1 MYTQFFGLKEKPFEI
16 TADPRFLYLSD
27 SHKEALAHLIYAM
40 QEKKGF
46 AVITGEVGTG
56 KTTLVQTLLSRM
68 DGSTRTAFLFNPKL
82 DSSNEFLQSICE
94 DLEVNVEKGTKG
106 DCLAHL
112 NNFLMDCY
120 TKNISVVLIVDEAH
134 TLSPQ
139 LLEEVRLLTNLE
151 TPNSKLLQ
159 VILVGQPELDFTL
172 DQPQFRS
179 LKQRVSVRYCLQ
191 PLNPKEV
198 KEYIKRRLR
207 VAGAKNTYL
216 FTPEALKRIYRYSKG
231 IPRLINIVCDNALV
245 NGYASE
251 KQVIG
256 DDIIR
261 EVISDLAGFSRGR
274 FWGKSKNIM
283 FLSALAFVLL
293 LFIGALYFWGPV
305 NVWGSLQDLWGKSWE
320 QLVAIFSLSSVSR
333 GRG

>member
-16 TADPRFLYLSD
+16 TADPKFLYLSEG
-27 SHKEALAHLIYAM
+27 HKEALAHLIYAV
-40 QEKKGF
+40 QEKRGF
-46 AVITGEVGTG
+46 VVITGEVGTG

-94 DLEVNVEKGTKG
+94 DLEINVEKGTKG

-120 TKNISVVLIVDEAH
+120 SRNVNVVLIIDEAH

-151 TPNSKLLQ
+151 TPSNKLLQ
-159 VILVGQPELDFTL
+159 VVLLGQPELDSTL
-172 DQPQFRS
+172 DQPQFRN
-179 LKQRVSVRYCLQ
+179 LKQRISLRYRLQ
-191 PLNPKEV
+191 PLSPEEV

-216 FTPEALKRIYRYSKG
+216 FTPQALKKIYQYSKG
-231 IPRLINIVCDNALV
+231 IPRLVNIICDNALV
-245 NGYASE
+245 DGYANE
-251 KQVIG
+251 KKVIG
-256 DDIIR
+256 DDIIS
-261 EVISDLAGFSRGR
+261 EVISDHTGFSHRKFGS
-274 FWGKSKNIM
+274 KSPSMM
-283 FLSALAFVLL
+283 FFSVLAAVLFL
-293 LFIGALYFWGPV
+293 VIVALYFWGPGYV
-305 NVWGSLQDLWGKSWE
+305 LRIFQDFWAKVWLQLNA
-320 QLVAIFSLSSVSR
+320 L
-333 GRG
+333 

>member
-16 TADPRFLYLSD
+16 TTDPRFLYLSEG
-27 SHKEALAHLIYAM
+27 HKEALAHLVYAV

-82 DSSNEFLQSICE
+82 DSSSEFLHSICE
-94 DLEVNVEKGTKG
+94 DLELKVEKGTKS
-106 DCLAHL
+106 DYLSHL
-112 NNFLMDCY
+112 NNYLMDCY
-120 TKNISVVLIVDEAH
+120 TKNINVVLIIDEAH

-159 VILVGQPELDFTL
+159 VVLVGQPELDITL
-172 DQPQFRS
+172 EQPQFRP
-179 LKQRVSVRYCLQ
+179 LKQRISVRYSLQ
-191 PLNPKEV
+191 PLTPIEV

-207 VAGAKNTYL
+207 VAGARSTYL
-216 FTPEALKRIYRYSKG
+216 FTPKALKKIYQYSKG
-231 IPRLINIVCDNALV
+231 IPRLINIVCDNALI

-251 KQVIG
+251 KKVIG
-256 DDIIR
+256 EDIIR
-261 EVISDLAGFSRGR
+261 EVISDLAGSPR
-274 FWGKSKNIM
+274 SKFKIKIKEVK
-283 FLSALAFVLL
+283 FFYVLAVVLL
-293 LFIGALYFWGPV
+293 IIIVAFYFWGPG
-305 NVWGSLQDLWGKSWE
+305 NVLEFLKGFWARAWE
-320 QLVAIFSLSSVSR
+320 QVKAF
-333 GRG
+333 

>member
-1 MYTQFFGLKEKPFEI
+1 MYTHFFGLKEKPFEI
-16 TADPRFLYLSD
+16 TADPRFLYLSE
-27 SHKEALAHLIYAM
+27 SHKEALAHLIYAV

-46 AVITGEVGTG
+46 VVITGEVGTG
-56 KTTLVQTLLSRM
+56 KTILVQTLLSRM

-94 DLEVNVEKGTKG
+94 DLEINVERRTKG

-120 TKNISVVLIVDEAH
+120 TKNVKVVLIIDEAH

-151 TPNSKLLQ
+151 TPDSKLLQ
-159 VILVGQPELDFTL
+159 VVLLGQPELGITL
-172 DQPQFRS
+172 DQPQFRN
-179 LKQRVSVRYCLQ
+179 LKQRISVRYRLQ

-216 FTPEALKRIYRYSKG
+216 FTPDALKRIYQYSKG

-261 EVISDLAGFSRGR
+261 EVISDHTGFSRRKFGS
-274 FWGKSKNIM
+274 KSQNIM
-283 FLSALAFVLL
+283 FFSVLAVVLFL
-293 LFIGALYFWGPV
+293 VIVAFYFWGPGYV
-305 NVWGSLQDLWGKSWE
+305 LKVLQDFWARAWV
-320 QLVAIFSLSSVSR
+320 QLKAL
-333 GRG
+333 

>member
-1 MYTQFFGLKEKPFEI
+1 V
-16 TADPRFLYLSD
+16 
-27 SHKEALAHLIYAM
+27 

-46 AVITGEVGTG
+46 VVITGEVGTG

-94 DLEVNVEKGTKG
+94 DLEINFEKGTKG

-120 TKNISVVLIVDEAH
+120 SRNVNVVLIIDEAH

-159 VILVGQPELDFTL
+159 VILLGQPELDSTL
-172 DQPQFRS
+172 DQPQFRN
-179 LKQRVSVRYCLQ
+179 LKQRISLRYRLQ
-191 PLNPKEV
+191 PLSPEEV

-216 FTPEALKRIYRYSKG
+216 FTPQALKKIYQYSKG
-231 IPRLINIVCDNALV
+231 IPRLVNIICDNALV
-245 NGYASE
+245 DGYANE
-251 KQVIG
+251 KKVIG
-256 DDIIR
+256 DDIIS
-261 EVISDLAGFSRGR
+261 EVISDHTGFSHRKFGS
-274 FWGKSKNIM
+274 KSPSMM
-283 FLSALAFVLL
+283 FFSVLTVV
-293 LFIGALYFWGPV
+293 LFLVIVALYFWGPGYV
-305 NVWGSLQDLWGKSWE
+305 LRIFQDFWAKVWLQLNA
-320 QLVAIFSLSSVSR
+320 L
-333 GRG
+333 

>member
-16 TADPRFLYLSD
+16 TADPRFLYLSE
-27 SHKEALAHLIYAM
+27 SHKEALAHLIYAV

-56 KTTLVQTLLSRM
+56 KTTMVQTLLSRM

-82 DSSNEFLQSICE
+82 DSSNEFLHSICE
-94 DLEVNVEKGTKG
+94 DLELKVEKGTKS
-106 DCLAHL
+106 DYLSHL

-120 TKNISVVLIVDEAH
+120 TKNINVVLIIDEAH

-151 TPNSKLLQ
+151 TPRSKLLQ
-159 VILVGQPELDFTL
+159 VILVGQQELDTTL
-172 DQPQFRS
+172 EQPQFRP
-179 LKQRVSVRYCLQ
+179 LKQRISVRYNLQ

-207 VAGAKNTYL
+207 VAGARSTYL
-216 FTPEALKRIYRYSKG
+216 FTPKALKKIYQYSKG
-231 IPRLINIVCDNALV
+231 IPRLINIVCDNALI
-245 NGYASE
+245 NGYGSE
-251 KQVIG
+251 KQMIG

-261 EVISDLAGFSRGR
+261 EVISDLAGSPR
-274 FWGKSKNIM
+274 SK
-283 FLSALAFVLL
+283 FKKLKAVKVFYVLAVVLL
-293 LFIGALYFWGPV
+293 IIAALYLWGPG
-305 NVWGSLQDLWGKSWE
+305 NVLKFLQSFWTRIWE
-320 QLVAIFSLSSVSR
+320 
-333 GRG
+333 

>member
-16 TADPRFLYLSD
+16 TADPRFLYLSE
-27 SHKEALAHLIYAM
+27 SHKEALAHLIYAV

-56 KTTLVQTLLSRM
+56 KTTLVQTLLNRM

-82 DSSNEFLQSICE
+82 DSSNEFLHSICE
-94 DLEVNVEKGTKG
+94 DLELKVEKGTKS
-106 DCLAHL
+106 DYLARL

-120 TKNISVVLIVDEAH
+120 TKNINVVLIIDEAH
-134 TLSPQ
+134 TLSPE

-151 TPNSKLLQ
+151 TPSSKLLQ
-159 VILVGQPELDFTL
+159 VVLVGQQELDTTL
-172 DQPQFRS
+172 DQPRFRP
-179 LKQRVSVRYCLQ
+179 LKQRISVRYNLQ

-207 VAGAKNTYL
+207 VAGARSTYL
-216 FTPEALKRIYRYSKG
+216 FTPKALKKIYQYSKG
-231 IPRLINIVCDNALV
+231 IPRLINIVCDNALI
-245 NGYASE
+245 NGYGSE

-261 EVISDLAGFSRGR
+261 EVISDLAGSPR
-274 FWGKSKNIM
+274 SK
-283 FLSALAFVLL
+283 FKKLKAVKVFYVLAVVLL
-293 LFIGALYFWGPV
+293 IIAALYLWGPG
-305 NVWGSLQDLWGKSWE
+305 NVLKFLQSFWTRIWE
-320 QLVAIFSLSSVSR
+320 
-333 GRG
+333 

>member
-1 MYTQFFGLKEKPFEI
+1 MYTQFFGLKKKPFEI
-16 TADPRFLYLSD
+16 TADPRFLYLSE
-27 SHKEALAHLIYAM
+27 SHKEALAHLIYAV

-82 DSSNEFLQSICE
+82 DSSNEFLHSICE
-94 DLEVNVEKGTKG
+94 DLEIKVEKGTKS
-106 DCLAHL
+106 DYLAYL

-120 TKNISVVLIVDEAH
+120 TKNTSVVLIIDEAH

-159 VILVGQPELDFTL
+159 VLLVGQPELDITL
-172 DQPQFRS
+172 DQPQFRP
-179 LKQRVSVRYCLQ
+179 LKQRISVRYNLQ

-207 VAGAKNTYL
+207 VAGARSTYL
-216 FTPEALKRIYRYSKG
+216 FTPKALNKIYQYSKG
-231 IPRLINIVCDNALV
+231 IPRLINIVCDNALI
-245 NGYASE
+245 NGYGSE

-261 EVISDLAGFSRGR
+261 EVISDLAGPSGR
-274 FWGKSKNIM
+274 KFGSKSKRVM
-283 FLSALAFVLL
+283 FFSVLGVVLVLFV
-293 LFIGALYFWGPV
+293 GALYFWAPV
-305 NVWGSLQDLWGKSWE
+305 NVLGFLKDFWARAWE
-320 QLVAIFSLSSVSR
+320 QLKAF
-333 GRG
+333 

>member
-16 TADPRFLYLSD
+16 TADPKFLYLSEG
-27 SHKEALAHLIYAM
+27 HKEALAHLIYAV

-68 DGSTRTAFLFNPKL
+68 DGNTRTAFLFNPKL
-82 DSSNEFLQSICE
+82 DSSSEFLQSICE
-94 DLEVNVEKGTKG
+94 DLEINVEKGTKG

-120 TKNISVVLIVDEAH
+120 TKNVNVVLIIDEAH

-159 VILVGQPELDFTL
+159 VVLLGQPELDIIL
-172 DQPQFRS
+172 DQPRFRN
-179 LKQRVSVRYCLQ
+179 LKQRISVRYRLQ
-191 PLNPKEV
+191 PLNPEEV

-216 FTPEALKRIYRYSKG
+216 FTPQALKKIYQYSKG

-245 NGYASE
+245 YGYANE
-251 KQVIG
+251 KQVI
-256 DDIIR
+256 DNDIIG
-261 EVISDLAGFSRGR
+261 EVVSDHTGFSYRK
-274 FWGKSKNIM
+274 FVSKSQNIM
-283 FLSALAFVLL
+283 LISALAVVLL
-293 LFIGALYFWGPV
+293 LVTVPFYFWGSAHV
-305 NVWGSLQDLWGKSWE
+305 LKVLQDFWARAWV
-320 QLVAIFSLSSVSR
+320 QLKIL
-333 GRG
+333 